1 MASTTEKK
9 PAAKKPAATKKPAA
23 KKATKPAASKA
34 TATAS
39 KTTAVKKVAVKKAAV
54 KKAPA
59 KKNSITSTTK
69 ISAAE
74 RYRMVETAAYFIAER
89 NGFKGNSA
97 DNWVAAEAQ
106 IAKMLAK

>member
-1 MASTTEKK
+1 MASTIEKK
-9 PAAKKPAATKKPAA
+9 PVAVKKSATKKPAT
-23 KKATKPAASKA
+23 KKANASKPAVGKA
-34 TATAS
+34 TTTAS
-39 KTTAVKKVAVKKAAV
+39 KPKAVKKAAS

-59 KKNSITSTTK
+59 KKASKTALTK

-74 RYRMVETAAYFIAER
+74 RYRMIETAAYFIAER